1 MVYNTAYNCLCL
13 LSCYNE
19 TIRGR
24 PMTDALLQHRLISQQ
39 QDFENNQAT
48 WNAATDD
55 LSEGGDEYML
65 QLSKR
70 IAFKQDGIRKI
81 EADVLIMSDL
91 QKRLGRTLA
100 LLPDTDDR
108 NLRENQI
115 YNALNYYL
123 YGDTK
128 EAVRY
133 ARAAGKKPTSFI
145 SRCLYGAKIRK
156 SMVQLRWLFA
166 FIDEKNCRQKLQ
178 NRNENEDFCA
188 ALDLFL
194 NVRQPNSSAVDFL
207 NRKMFCEYKNLRELK
222 NLKKQATYSLNT
234 HNAVL
239 AHKNMTFAGK
249 LSDQE
254 VAALACMNSVS
265 YA

>member
-1 MVYNTAYNCLCL
+1 
-13 LSCYNE
+13 
-19 TIRGR
+19 
-24 PMTDALLQHRLISQQ
+24 MTDTLLQHRVSSQH
-39 QDFENNQAT
+39 QDCEKNHNT
-48 WNAATDD
+48 LHSAADGWP
-55 LSEGGDEYML
+55 EGGDEYML

-70 IAFKQDGIRKI
+70 IAYKQAGIRKI

-100 LLPDTDDR
+100 LLPETDDR

-115 YNALNYYL
+115 YNALTYYL

-133 ARAAGKKPTSFI
+133 ARAAGRKPKSFI
-145 SRCLYGAKIRK
+145 ARFLYGAKIRK
-156 SMVQLRWLFA
+156 SMVQLRWLFG

-178 NRNENEDFCA
+178 TRNENEDFCA

-194 NVRQPNSSAVDFL
+194 NVRQPKSSAVDFL
-207 NRKMFCEYKNLRELK
+207 NRKMLSEYKSLRELK
-222 NLKKQATYSLNT
+222 NLKQQTAHSLNT
-234 HNAVL
+234 HNAML

-249 LSDQE
+249 LTDQE
-254 VAALACMNSVS
+254 VAALAHMNSFA